1 MAREVLSEPPE
12 VVEEGVDK
20 GREVDTVV
28 GLVSECCL
36 AAVSRARSVC
46 CETGGPTG
54 GSSGGSIGEP
64 CGVSDLPGT
73 A

>member
-20 GREVDTVV
+20 KREADTVI

-36 AAVSRARSVC
+36 IKMAVVSRARSVC
-46 CETGGPTG
+46 CETG
-54 GSSGGSIGEP
+54 
-64 CGVSDLPGT
+64 V
-73 A
+73 

>member
-20 GREVDTVV
+20 KREADTVI

-36 AAVSRARSVC
+36 FKMAVVSRARRVC

-54 GSSGGSIGEP
+54 GSSGGCIGEP
-64 CGVSDLPGT
+64 CGV
-73 A
+73 

>member
-1 MAREVLSEPPE
+1 MARVVLSEPPPE

-20 GREVDTVV
+20 GRDADTVV

-36 AAVSRARSVC
+36 FKMAAVSRARGVC

-54 GSSGGSIGEP
+54 GSIGEP
-64 CGVSDLPGT
+64 CGV
-73 A
+73 